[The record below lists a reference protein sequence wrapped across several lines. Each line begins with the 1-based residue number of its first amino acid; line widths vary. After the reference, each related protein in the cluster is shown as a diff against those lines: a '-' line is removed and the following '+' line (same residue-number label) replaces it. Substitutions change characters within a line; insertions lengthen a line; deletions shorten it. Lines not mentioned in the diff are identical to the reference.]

1 MSEQTEVK
9 IGKQVSLQTLMQ
21 GVQTVVL
28 LGSIAGAFLM
38 VGRRDAAI
46 DNQAERMKEL
56 AAITADLARTADSI
70 QALQLPNGMI
80 PWYPNGHCD
89 PWNHV
94 ETAMALN
101 IMGRDDAAL
110 AAYNWLANNQHEDGW
125 WFNYYMP
132 DGTIEDSK
140 LDTNVNAYIAVGV
153 WTHWLCTRD
162 TSAVHALWPT
172 VRRALNWVLD
182 MRREDG
188 AVIWAREVD
197 SQPWGYALLTGCSS
211 IRHALRCGAALADL
225 LGDPQPEW
233 TSAAER

>member
-1 MSEQTEVK
+1 MPHLPGILT
-9 IGKQVSLQTLMQ
+9 
-21 GVQTVVL
+21 
-28 LGSIAGAFLM
+28 
-38 VGRRDAAI
+38 
-46 DNQAERMKEL
+46 
-56 AAITADLARTADSI
+56 TADLARTADSI

-101 IMGRDDAAL
+101 IMGRDEAAL
-110 AAYNWLANNQHEDGW
+110 SAYKWLANIQHEDGS

-132 DGTIEDSK
+132 DTTIEDAK

-162 TSAVHALWPT
+162 LAAVSALWPT
-172 VRRALNWVLD
+172 VRKALQWVLS

-188 AVIWAREVD
+188 SIIWAREVD
-197 SQPWGYALLTGCSS
+197 SQPW
-211 IRHALRCGAALADL
+211 D
-225 LGDPQPEW
+225 
-233 TSAAER
+233 

>member
-1 MSEQTEVK
+1 
-9 IGKQVSLQTLMQ
+9 
-21 GVQTVVL
+21 
-28 LGSIAGAFLM
+28 
-38 VGRRDAAI
+38 
-46 DNQAERMKEL
+46 
-56 AAITADLARTADSI
+56 
-70 QALQLPNGMI
+70 
-80 PWYPNGHCD
+80 
-89 PWNHV
+89 
-94 ETAMALN
+94 MALN

-110 AAYNWLANNQHEDGW
+110 SAYKWLANNQHEDGW

-162 TSAVHALWPT
+162 TSAVHELWPT

-197 SQPWGYALLTGCSS
+197 SQPWGYALLTCIALWCSPC
-211 IRHALRCGAALADL
+211 RP
-225 LGDPQPEW
+225 LG
-233 TSAAER
+233 